1 MKHDL
6 GEYKSYFDV
15 LEIPMDASLQE
26 IRKAYRH
33 LSDLYSIESIATLP
47 VDEEISDKRRK
58 EIIEEIEEAYQ
69 KLLSMFKKE
78 SIPYEKDISEFI
90 SDIDTFSGDALKKV
104 RERMKIELHDIALDT
119 KIPIRYLED
128 LESENFEALPPAV
141 YTRGFVINYAR
152 HLKLDQKKVS
162 DDYMKRY
169 QKWIGDSMHK

>member
-6 GEYKSYFDV
+6 DDYKKYFDV
-15 LEIPMDASLQE
+15 LEIPADASLQE

-47 VDEEISDKRRK
+47 VDEEISEQRRK
-58 EIIEEIEEAYQ
+58 EINEEIEEAYQ
-69 KLLSMFKKE
+69 KLLLMFKKDN
-78 SIPYEKDISEFI
+78 IPYEKDISGLI
-90 SDIDTFSGDALKKV
+90 SDIDTYSGDALKKV
-104 RERMKIELHDIALDT
+104 RERMKIELHDIAIDT

-128 LESENFEALPPAV
+128 LESENFDALPPAV
-141 YTRGFVINYAR
+141 YTRGFVVNYAR

-169 QKWIGDSMHK
+169 QEWIGKSIP